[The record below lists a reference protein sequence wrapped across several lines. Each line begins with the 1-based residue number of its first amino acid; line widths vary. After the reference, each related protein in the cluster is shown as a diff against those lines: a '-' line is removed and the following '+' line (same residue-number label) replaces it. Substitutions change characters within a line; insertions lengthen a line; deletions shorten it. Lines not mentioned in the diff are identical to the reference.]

1 MLLKKFIGLLES
13 PIQVPNLKPF
23 LKAFIKGNMLQFNR
37 IYKFGGFFVL
47 KKFLIVSFIFLFTFV
62 NNAFAHTHI
71 ESSSP
76 QSGEVITEEL
86 NEIQLT
92 FEGKI
97 EQNSSFTLQTTAG
110 ESISIDHIS
119 ATNNILTGT
128 LSTPLENGEYVINWT
143 IIGADGHVME
153 GEVPFKMDLP
163 TAQTNENTE
172 DDAVDVEVTDADLS
186 IATSESESAAEVD
199 LAESEPVEK
208 KSYLAPSLIGVL
220 ILIVIGSFIF
230 IAKRKQ

>member
-97 EQNSSFTLQTTAG
+97 EQNSSFTLQNTAG

-119 ATNNILTGT
+119 ATNTILTGT
-128 LSTPLENGEYVINWT
+128 LSTPLENEEYVINWT

-163 TAQTNENTE
+163 TGQTNENTE
-172 DDAVDVEVTDADLS
+172 DGAVDVEVIDADLS

>member
-1 MLLKKFIGLLES
+1 
-13 PIQVPNLKPF
+13 
-23 LKAFIKGNMLQFNR
+23 MLQFNR

-76 QSGEVITEEL
+76 QSGEVITEEF
-86 NEIQLT
+86 NDIQLT

-97 EQNSSFTLQTTAG
+97 EQNSSFTLQKTTG
-110 ESISIDHIS
+110 ESIAVDNIS
-119 ATNNILTGT
+119 VSTNILTGS
-128 LSTPLENGEYVINWT
+128 LSAPLENGKYIINWT

-153 GEVPFKMDLP
+153 GEVPFTMDFP
-163 TAQTNENTE
+163 TAQTNEKTKDGN
-172 DDAVDVEVTDADLS
+172 VDVEATDADLT
-186 IATSESESAAEVD
+186 IATNETQSAVEGD

-208 KSYLAPSLIGVL
+208 ESYLAPSLIGVL

>member
-1 MLLKKFIGLLES
+1 
-13 PIQVPNLKPF
+13 
-23 LKAFIKGNMLQFNR
+23 MLQFNR

-97 EQNSSFTLQTTAG
+97 EQNSSFTLQNTAG

-119 ATNNILTGT
+119 ATNTILTGT
-128 LSTPLENGEYVINWT
+128 LSTPLENEEYVINWT

-163 TAQTNENTE
+163 TGQTNENTE
-172 DDAVDVEVTDADLS
+172 DGAVDVEVIDADLS

>member
-1 MLLKKFIGLLES
+1 M
-13 PIQVPNLKPF
+13 
-23 LKAFIKGNMLQFNR
+23 
-37 IYKFGGFFVL
+37 L

-97 EQNSSFTLQTTAG
+97 EQNSSFTLQNTAG

-119 ATNNILTGT
+119 ATNTILTGT
-128 LSTPLENGEYVINWT
+128 LSTPLENEEYVINWT

-163 TAQTNENTE
+163 TGQTNENTE
-172 DDAVDVEVTDADLS
+172 DGAVDVEVIDADLS

>member
-1 MLLKKFIGLLES
+1 M
-13 PIQVPNLKPF
+13 
-23 LKAFIKGNMLQFNR
+23 
-37 IYKFGGFFVL
+37 L

-97 EQNSSFTLQTTAG
+97 EQNSSFTLQNTAG

-119 ATNNILTGT
+119 ATNTILTGT
-128 LSTPLENGEYVINWT
+128 LSTPLENEEYVINWT

-172 DDAVDVEVTDADLS
+172 DGAVDVEVTDADLS

-230 IAKRKQ
+230 FAKRKQ